1 MAAKKPVAILSIVG
15 LPHTKKSLVWGEIK
29 ATCSQ
34 SFDNRSIR
42 FVPTEELGMSPNELG
57 HIQDQLFA
65 AKSSDAAMLLY
76 HWMLCKRDHLV
87 KFIDTDVDPGDILIW
102 EMDLFYFFKVSSL
115 YDYYVNILFPSCYY
129 FILDSYC
136 LQSLPFYL
144 SETVS
149 FTIFI

>member
-87 KFIDTDVDPGDILIW
+87 KFIDTEVDPGDILIW
-102 EMDLFYFFKVSSL
+102 EMDLFYFFKVSSTFDFYINHSFHCDL
-115 YDYYVNILFPSCYY
+115 IYLN
-129 FILDSYC
+129 SYC
-136 LQSLPFYL
+136 L
-144 SETVS
+144 
-149 FTIFI
+149 FIISNLFI